1 MIACLS
7 PSNHYI
13 EENISTLNYATKAS
27 FISNAPTK
35 NEDPK
40 MKLVNDLREKVKKLE
55 KELSTANNHIQ
66 FLSSVTGQE
75 IPKDLPSS

>member
-7 PSNHYI
+7 PSNFYI

-27 FISNAPTK
+27 FIANIPTK

-40 MKLVNDLREKVKKLE
+40 MRLVSELKEKVLRLE
-55 KELSTANNHIQ
+55 MELADANKHIQ
-66 FLSSVTGQE
+66 FLSSVSNDPTPLQ
-75 IPKDLPSS
+75 

>member
-7 PSNHYI
+7 PSDNYI

-27 FISNAPTK
+27 FISNIPTK

-40 MKLVNDLREKVKKLE
+40 MKLVSELRSKVARLE
-55 KELSTANNHIQ
+55 QELASANNHI
-66 FLSSVTGQE
+66 
-75 IPKDLPSS
+75 

>member
-40 MKLVNDLREKVKKLE
+40 MKLVSDLRDKVKKLE
-55 KELSTANNHIQ
+55 KELSEANNHIQ
-66 FLSSVTGQE
+66 FLSSITGQD
-75 IPKDLPSS
+75 PAQKPPSS

>member
-27 FISNAPTK
+27 FISNIPTK

-40 MKLVNDLREKVKKLE
+40 MKIVSELREKVQRLE
-55 KELSTANNHIQ
+55 KELTSANTHIQ
-66 FLSSVTGQE
+66 FLSSVTGQDPK
-75 IPKDLPSS
+75 IPP